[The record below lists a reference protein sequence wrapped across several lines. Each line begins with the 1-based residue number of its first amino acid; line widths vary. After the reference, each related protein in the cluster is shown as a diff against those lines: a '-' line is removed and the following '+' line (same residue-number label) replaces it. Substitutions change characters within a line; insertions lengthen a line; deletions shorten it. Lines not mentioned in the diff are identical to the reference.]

1 MEWFIPHFLSRSS
14 WWVEENVFPEIHW
27 PLYYSEKLDISIG
40 DTENEGR
47 VSCLLGQRKQDLKHV
62 LLKTLQSYHGS
73 RAQSHTNWNYWL
85 GLWASF
91 HNHFTFVLHGN
102 KMSSQSSSIL
112 CKEHCPITLQQA
124 SYSIWSLS
132 QTSLASVFGGCQI
145 CQLFWDGIEWTIG
158 YRCTGYCSVA
168 NCSSRLFFCENLGDF
183 LAKIWANI

>member
-1 MEWFIPHFLSRSS
+1 MECFFPDFLSRSS
-14 WWVEENVFPEIHW
+14 WWIEENVFPEIHW

-102 KMSSQSSSIL
+102 KMSSQSSLSL

-124 SYSIWSLS
+124 HILFEVSLKPLWLV
-132 QTSLASVFGGCQI
+132 SLEGAKSANFSGMALNG
-145 CQLFWDGIEWTIG
+145 LLD
-158 YRCTGYCSVA
+158 TGVLVIAVLLIVHPGS
-168 NCSSRLFFCENLGDF
+168 FFV
-183 LAKIWANI
+183 KIWATF